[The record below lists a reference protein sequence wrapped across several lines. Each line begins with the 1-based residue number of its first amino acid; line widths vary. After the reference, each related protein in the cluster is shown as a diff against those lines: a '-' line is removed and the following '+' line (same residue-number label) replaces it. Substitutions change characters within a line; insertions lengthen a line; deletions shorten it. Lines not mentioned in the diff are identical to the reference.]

1 MSASLS
7 DINVRLLSAYFIQWG
22 VLMCYFNRF
31 IHCLL
36 VAVLLSACNSGY
48 QTSVNSV
55 PTKTKYSSG
64 TISMLT
70 TDRVFNDTNSN
81 LGLHYVTAT
90 SSKVSIISD
99 FGDLYRLN
107 KKVFK
112 IAKND
117 EIPEDLLSVY
127 AVDDMVYLSDKKGN
141 IYSSQN
147 NFKTIKQDNVGKNI
161 ALYGFGS
168 LDDILLIAGYNGNIF
183 IQDNEDDE
191 HDKNDSR
198 RERDWRKINLGGY
211 SLYSITSDGN
221 NTLLAV
227 GNSGVI
233 WRSADRGAHWNKLS
247 VKGINSNLYQVR
259 YINDDFY
266 IAGDY
271 ATLLKSSDHGLTWK
285 KVNFDN
291 PLLATKHFKSI
302 TTIWD
307 GKLEKIILVG
317 TGGLIISSANN
328 GISWQV
334 ESSGVVEHL
343 LSVDCTEERTNATC
357 YATGGNAILSS
368 TDKGHTWSPMI
379 IQN

>member
-1 MSASLS
+1 MLYL
-7 DINVRLLSAYFIQWG
+7 NRFC
-22 VLMCYFNRF
+22 CYF
-31 IHCLL
+31 L
-36 VAVLLSACNSGY
+36 VIAFFSACNYGNQSDIGSLTV
-48 QTSVNSV
+48 QD
-55 PTKTKYSSG
+55 KDSSG
-64 TISMLT
+64 SVVLT
-70 TDRVFNDTNSN
+70 TNKLSN
-81 LGLHYVTAT
+81 ASNASLRYVAVI
-90 SSKVSIISD
+90 SSRVSIISD
-99 FGDLYRLN
+99 LGDLYRLN
-107 KKVFK
+107 TNKNVFRTVE
-112 IAKND
+112 ND

-127 AVDDMVYLSDKKGN
+127 TVDDMIYLSDKEGN

-168 LDDILLIAGYNGNIF
+168 LDDTLLIAGYNGNIF
-183 IQDNEDDE
+183 IQDNEDHE
-191 HDKNDSR
+191 NDKNDSR
-198 RERDWRKINLGGY
+198 QERDWRNINLGGY

-233 WRSADRGAHWNKLS
+233 WRSADRGAHWNRLL
-247 VKGINSNLYQVR
+247 VTGVNSNLYQVR

-334 ESSGVVEHL
+334 ESSGVAEHL